1 MYVFAYLIAGVPS
14 DSSVETTMMVS
25 AQDLDWRIKL
35 GVLYFFLIQPTHH
48 LESVLCSIDANA
60 GLTKAVMTVGVRC
73 SVLTFDPRIFVVGQ
87 STFYKGTLVPQRNII
102 FQNNFCMDSLVYSFY
117 SIFCVRSLLTKN
129 G

>member
-1 MYVFAYLIAGVPS
+1 MVRKKIWVGVFFFTCLSILEIVKTYVIIVIYAFIHS
-14 DSSVETTMMVS
+14 
-25 AQDLDWRIKL
+25 
-35 GVLYFFLIQPTHH
+35 FLI
-48 LESVLCSIDANA
+48 N
-60 GLTKAVMTVGVRC
+60 GVMTVGVRC